1 MNYKS
6 LDSYLLSVVLLA
18 GKHNDRE
25 LVGDLLALK
34 NRLLLEMRT
43 ICLSNKINIVTRI
56 DKIWK
61 QFVNIASDGEC
72 EISEIMLALQLI
84 VANKNRH
91 KHKAITKLALEIAKE
106 HRFSKDEAIKNSKVL
121 VHKFLHG
128 EDK

>member
-25 LVGDLLALK
+25 LTGDLLALK

-43 ICLSNKINIVTRI
+43 ICLGNKINIVTRI

-61 QFVNIASDGEC
+61 QFVALSDGNTEV
-72 EISEIMLALQLI
+72 SEVMLALQLI
-84 VANKNRH
+84 TTNKNKN
-91 KHKAITKLALEIAKE
+91 KHKMITALALNIAKE
-106 HRFSKDEAIKNSKVL
+106 HRFSKDEHIKNSKML

>member
-6 LDSYLLSVVLLA
+6 LDSYLLAVVLLA

-25 LVGDLLALK
+25 ITGDLLTLK

-43 ICLSNKINIVTRI
+43 ICLSNKVNIVTRI

-61 QFVNIASDGEC
+61 QFVALSDGKTEV
-72 EISEIMLALQLI
+72 SETMLALQLI
-84 VANKNRH
+84 TTNKNKH
-91 KHKAITKLALEIAKE
+91 KHKIITALALNIAKE
-106 HRFSKDEAIKNSKVL
+106 HRFSKDEHIKNSKAL

-128 EDK
+128 EEK

>member
-25 LVGDLLALK
+25 LTGDLLALK

-43 ICLSNKINIVTRI
+43 ICLSNKVNIVTRI

-61 QFVNIASDGEC
+61 QFVALSDGNTEV
-72 EISEIMLALQLI
+72 SETMLALQLI
-84 VANKNRH
+84 TTNKNKN
-91 KHKAITKLALEIAKE
+91 KHKMITALALNIAKE

>member
-6 LDSYLLSVVLLA
+6 LDSYLLSVVLLT
-18 GKHNDRE
+18 GKHNDRQ
-25 LVGDLLALK
+25 LTGDLLILK

-61 QFVNIASDGEC
+61 QFVALSDGKTEV
-72 EISEIMLALQLI
+72 SEIMLALQLI
-84 VANKNRH
+84 TTNRNKN
-91 KHKAITKLALEIAKE
+91 KHKEITTLALNIAKE
-106 HRFSKDEAIKNSKVL
+106 HRFSKDEHIKNSKVL

-128 EDK
+128 ETK